1 MFTNKE
7 HSYFVKPSIWQ
18 VTTSGGG
25 GVVKIGQDGMLFG
38 LGMILGLM
46 LLLWN
51 SHWHVPI
58 KARENKCCLSLQRW
72 CSEKGDITS
81 TVFSVSLFYSQVWFS
96 SFHAPTP
103 LLIHPSTSPLF
114 KKKNYLHK
122 HAYIFQ
128 ELYYAY
134 KLDLDCV
141 TNLVG
146 YSVIQEITA
155 YGSICPYE
163 PLS

>member
-1 MFTNKE
+1 MF
-7 HSYFVKPSIWQ
+7 PP
-18 VTTSGGG
+18 
-25 GVVKIGQDGMLFG
+25 L
-38 LGMILGLM
+38 
-46 LLLWN
+46 
-51 SHWHVPI
+51 
-58 KARENKCCLSLQRW
+58 
-72 CSEKGDITS
+72 
-81 TVFSVSLFYSQVWFS
+81 YSS
-96 SFHAPTP
+96 
-103 LLIHPSTSPLF
+103 IHPHPHCL
-114 KKKNYLHK
+114 KKNYLHR

-146 YSVIQEITA
+146 YSVIQEITE